1 MRPSSAEKKAQEN
14 REVQL
19 LASMASG
26 SKEDLADMKITML
39 SRMITKL
46 QDEILPQKIER
57 VLETVDGKLDVFQ
70 AKQKKTTF
78 VIYLLFLVLFV
89 TFIYL
94 RLYMIL

>member
-46 QDEILPQKIER
+46 
-57 VLETVDGKLDVFQ
+57 
-70 AKQKKTTF
+70 
-78 VIYLLFLVLFV
+78 
-89 TFIYL
+89 
-94 RLYMIL
+94 